1 MVISMNKV
9 KISFCL
15 FLFLLSCLYVADYLG
30 NINLFRFL
38 VSDNKTSTILNTV
51 VNSNLSKSNNTF
63 VSKDRIV
70 NKQETDEERDRLP
83 IVYFYNTHQTEE
95 YKSNIY
101 NITPTVVTVSEILK
115 EELLDDDIYSIVENG
130 SIKKGLDKY
139 GYDYSYSYRISLE
152 YLKEKKD
159 KYPSLKYY
167 FDMHR
172 DSIKGEAARAK
183 INGKNYAKVMFLVGK
198 NHKNYK
204 SNVENIKIMENYLS
218 ENYPGILRNTYYQ
231 PLYSYNQDYD
241 SNMFLVELGGPD
253 NTLEEIYN
261 TSVALADAIN
271 YYIKGEG
278 K

>member
-1 MVISMNKV
+1 MNKI

-15 FLFLLSCLYVADYLG
+15 FLFFLSCIYVSDYLK
-30 NINLFRFL
+30 NINLFRL
-38 VSDNKTSTILNTV
+38 LMSDNKTSTILNTTI
-51 VNSNLSKSNNTF
+51 NSNLSKENTNF
-63 VSKDRIV
+63 IKSEAKVSK
-70 NKQETDEERDRLP
+70 QESSKYSEQVPT
-83 IVYFYNTHQTEE
+83 VYFYNTHQTEE
-95 YKSNIY
+95 YKSNAY

-115 EELLDDDIYSIVENG
+115 EELLEDDIYSIVENN

-139 GYDYSYSYRISLE
+139 GYDYSYSYRISME
-152 YLKEKKD
+152 YLKNKKE

-172 DSIKGEAARAK
+172 DSVKGEAARIK
-183 INGKNYAKVMFLVGK
+183 IDDKNYAKVMFLIGK

-204 SNVENIKIMENYLS
+204 SNVKNIKIMENYLKKH
-218 ENYPGILRNTYYQ
+218 YPGILRNTYYQ
-231 PLYSYNQDYD
+231 PLYSYNQEYD

-261 TSVALADAIN
+261 TSVALGDAIS
-271 YYIKGEG
+271 YYVKGEENE